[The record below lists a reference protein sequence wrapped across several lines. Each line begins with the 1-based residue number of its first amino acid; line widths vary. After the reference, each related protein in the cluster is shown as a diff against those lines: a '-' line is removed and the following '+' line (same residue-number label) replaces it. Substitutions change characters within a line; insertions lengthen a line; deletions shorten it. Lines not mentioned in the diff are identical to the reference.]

1 MGFAMNKSIL
11 NSALLLAFFVTAN
24 AYGFGEFEQGKGGS
38 AVSGGSG
45 PSGDTDNA
53 TSSGGDG
60 KPYLERCGKPLGTM
74 AVAEP
79 QDYVTQ
85 ALAQQGLPRPNG
97 MIRIIIQQSNC
108 FIVVERGVA
117 FQNIQQERALS
128 ESGQLRKGSNIGK
141 GQLAT
146 ADFLMTP
153 EVVFKNND
161 AGGVGAVL
169 GGLFG
174 RVGAAVGGGLKFK
187 EAQTTL
193 TVADTR
199 SGIQVASATGASSK
213 SDFGLGGIVGGGGAL
228 LGIGAYE
235 NTAEGKVVTM
245 AFLDAYNNV
254 VKAVRG
260 SGELQRTDRTLK
272 QEAGTVVK
280 AGEVA
285 GQGDV
290 FTPKINGVALYD
302 QPGGKGKIIAK
313 LKKEDETITSGQED
327 GKFMQVQ
334 TGEGKQGWVIK
345 SLMRKAA
352 P

>member
-1 MGFAMNKSIL
+1 MKKTIL
-11 NSALLLAFFVTAN
+11 HCAILAAILAAAN
-24 AYGFGEFEQGKGGS
+24 AHAFGEFEQGKGGT

-53 TSSGGDG
+53 TKGTADG
-60 KPYLERCGKPLGTM
+60 SKPYLERCGKPLGTM

-85 ALAQQGLPRPNG
+85 ALQQAGLPKPNG

-117 FQNIQQERALS
+117 MQNIQQERALMD
-128 ESGQLRKGSNIGK
+128 SGQLRKGSNMGK

-146 ADFLMTP
+146 ADYVMTP

-161 AGGVGAVL
+161 AGGVGAIL

-174 RVGAAVGGGLKFK
+174 SVGAVVGGGLKFK

-199 SGIQVASATGASSK
+199 SGIQVASATGASQK
-213 SDFGLGGIVGGGGAL
+213 TDYGLGGIVGGGGAV
-228 LGIGAYE
+228 LGLGAYE
-235 NTAEGKVVTM
+235 NTAEGKVVAM
-245 AFLDAYNNV
+245 AFLDAYNSV

-260 SGELQRTDRTLK
+260 SGELQRTDKTLK

-290 FTPKINGVALYD
+290 FSPKINGVTLYD
-302 QPGGKGKIIAK
+302 KPGGKGKVIAK
-313 LKKEDETITSGQED
+313 LNKEDEAIASGQED
-327 GKFMQVQ
+327 GEFIRVQ
-334 TGEGKQGWVIK
+334 TGTGKQGWVVK
-345 SLMRKAA
+345 SMMRKAA

>member
-1 MGFAMNKSIL
+1 MNKTIL
-11 NSALLLAFFVTAN
+11 CCALVAAFVMTPRVYA
-24 AYGFGEFEQGKGGS
+24 FGGDFEQGKGGA
-38 AVSGGSG
+38 AVSGGAG
-45 PSGDTDNA
+45 PEGEAGGSASADTPA
-53 TSSGGDG
+53 
-60 KPYLERCGKPLGTM
+60 LEHCNKPLGTM

-79 QDYVTQ
+79 QDYVLQ
-85 ALAQQGLPRPNG
+85 ALQQAGLPKPNG
-97 MIRIIIQQSNC
+97 LIRIIVQKSNC

-117 FQNIQQERALS
+117 MQNIQQERALMDG
-128 ESGQLRKGSNIGK
+128 GQLRKGSNMGK

-146 ADFLMTP
+146 ADYVMTP

-174 RVGAAVGGGLKFK
+174 HVGAAIGGAMKFK

-199 SGIQVASATGASSK
+199 SGIQVASATGASQK
-213 SDFGLGGIVGGGGAL
+213 TDFGLGGIVGGGGAL
-228 LGIGAYE
+228 LGLGAYE
-235 NTAEGKVVTM
+235 NTAEGKVVAM
-245 AFLDAYNNV
+245 AFLDAYNSV
-254 VKAVRG
+254 VKTVRG

-290 FTPKINGVALYD
+290 FSPKINGVALYD
-302 QPGGKGKIIAK
+302 KPGGKGRIITK
-313 LKKEDETITSGQED
+313 LKKEDETITSGEEE
-327 GKFMQVQ
+327 GAFMRVQ
-334 TGEGKQGWVIK
+334 TGEGKQGWVVK
-345 SLMRKAA
+345 AMMRKSA